1 MSKKLRIFCLI
12 VFLIPC
18 LKAQEIL
25 SLKDAVAIGLE
36 NNFDIKIAEKDQQI
50 NSNNNSLGNAGFLPT
65 VDLSVDK
72 TFQTQDVE
80 LEIQGSEGT
89 FDVNRDGA
97 KSDRFNAG
105 ANFNWTIF
113 DGFAMFI
120 ARDRLVELESQ
131 GLLKKKVTVEN
142 TIAAIYNTYYQIVFE
157 QDRLAVLNE
166 TLEISEARRAFAK
179 SRYEVGKGSKLNYL
193 TAQVDYNTDQS
204 NVLRQEELLNNA
216 RIDLNLLLGRDSK
229 AIFQA
234 SESIDV
240 NPALQLELLLQ
251 KVSDLNPSLL
261 SAISDQNVAFLEYKE
276 LAAERYPKL
285 NLGLSYNQGT
295 SNNDAGQ
302 LRSSTINGISYGFT
316 ASWNIFDGFNK
327 TREIQN
333 AKIQREISQLEKESL
348 ELSLRGAV
356 NAAFI
361 NYSNNLKLI
370 GLEEANVTIAL
381 ENGQIALDRYE
392 LGAGTSLELREAQR
406 NAVDSQNRLLD
417 ARLNAK
423 LAEIELLRLSGSILT
438 SVAPN

>member
-12 VFLIPC
+12 AFMIPC

-80 LEIQGSEGT
+80 LQIQGSEGT

-113 DGFAMFI
+113 DGLAMFI

-157 QDRLAVLNE
+157 QDRLAVLKE

-229 AIFQA
+229 AIFLA

-240 NPALQLELLLQ
+240 NPELQLELLLQ

-302 LRSSTINGISYGFT
+302 LRSSSINGISYGFS

-356 NAAFI
+356 NAAYI
-361 NYSNNLKLI
+361 NYTNNLKLI
-370 GLEEANVTIAL
+370 GLEETNVTIAL